1 MTTLNVRLSDV
12 QKEELVERAVRG
24 EGLTKLGEAY
34 GISRQAVRG
43 ILRRRGVPPR
53 IVGKLTEAQRDEVVQ
68 RYLNG
73 SSMADLARAFG
84 VTEPSV
90 RGLLVRRGVALR
102 RVNHMLRH
110 DAFDHLT
117 PDACYWAGFLF
128 ADGSVGYRPGHLPH
142 VSVGLAQ
149 CDREQLVALRS
160 FLGST
165 GSISAPSAT
174 HGSCQFSVR
183 SVQLADRLVELGRYQ
198 GNVDQR
204 LAVSRDFWRGVVDGD
219 GSIGMYRTKQNPR
232 PFAQFR
238 LVGSR
243 RILEPFTEFLVA
255 AGLSR
260 LSVRPHK
267 TIYNVGTTRRSAEK
281 IIYLLYNDAAVA
293 LRRKAEMA
301 ARILNHADA
310 G

>member
-12 QKEELVERAVRG
+12 QKEELVERAARG
-24 EGLTKLGEAY
+24 ESLTGLADAY
-34 GISRQAVRG
+34 GVSRQAVRG

-53 IVGKLTEAQRDEVVQ
+53 IVGKLTQAQRDEVVQ

-73 SSMADLARAFG
+73 SSMADLAVAFG
-84 VTEPSV
+84 VTEPSI

-102 RVNHMLRH
+102 RVNHTLRH
-110 DAFDHLT
+110 DAFDQLT

-149 CDREQLVALRS
+149 RDREQLVALRT

-165 GSISAPSAT
+165 CSISAPSPT

-183 SVQLADRLVELGRYQ
+183 SVRLADRLLQLGRYQ
-198 GNVDQR
+198 GDVDRQ

-219 GSIGMYRTKQNPR
+219 GSIGMYRTKRNPR

-243 RILEPFTEFLVA
+243 RILDPFTEFLVA

-267 TIYNVGTTRRSAEK
+267 TIQTVGTTRGSAEK
-281 IIYLLYNDAAVA
+281 IIGLLYKDATVA
-293 LRRKAEMA
+293 LCRKAEMA
-301 ARILNHADA
+301 ARILAQADP